1 MTKAQMMEVVCKS
14 VPMDALAKQEML
26 KQSKDYVSGYY
37 NAIQAVTHGLTAA
50 FLHAKEVERGN

>member
-1 MTKAQMMEVVCKS
+1 MMEVVCKS

>member
-37 NAIQAVTHGLTAA
+37 NAIQAIALMNNR
-50 FLHAKEVERGN
+50 KDD